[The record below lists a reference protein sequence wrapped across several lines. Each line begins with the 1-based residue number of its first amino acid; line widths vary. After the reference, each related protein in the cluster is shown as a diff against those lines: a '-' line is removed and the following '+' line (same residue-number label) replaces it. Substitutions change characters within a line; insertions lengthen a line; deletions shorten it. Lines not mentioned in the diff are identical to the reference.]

1 MEPQTAS
8 APPSGIT
15 HSIMVLLVDDQPFV
29 AELLQ
34 RKLANEHDIS
44 IHYCQESEQ
53 AVSTAEKIRPTV
65 ILLDLVMPGIDG
77 LSVCHFIRAH
87 PSICDIPVIMLSS
100 NDDPVTKAAA
110 FAAGANDYIVK
121 LPDSIELIARLRYHS
136 ASYVNKQQR
145 DDAYRALRAS
155 QMKLEELNMQLLLL
169 ASFPRMDP
177 NPILEVNAAGEIT
190 YLNPAAEKLFPDLAE
205 KGLEHPLLKVQKIPL
220 ELFAEGDQR
229 EIVFET
235 KLGELIY
242 ELHVYYIKESSLIR
256 IHALDISARKSAE
269 AERRRLSEA
278 VEQSLEAIVL
288 TDTEQRIIYIN
299 PAFTRLFGY
308 SAQEV
313 NGQSVDCLAVADSPY
328 PTPRQVSGVAREQG
342 AFSGETLRRA
352 KDGTAILV
360 LLNVA
365 PVRDEHDEVRGY
377 AATMTDITE
386 YRRIE
391 IEARQRMVELS
402 HANAEL
408 RELNAKLEQA
418 QSQLVQS
425 EKMASIGLLA
435 AGVAHEINNPIGYI
449 QSNLSTLETYI
460 KKFLAVLSAYE
471 KLELSIPGRNDLFTG
486 LDELK
491 KEMDIA
497 YLKQDVEALLSES
510 NEGIDRVKIIV
521 QNLKDFSRI
530 DVEEKWNQEDI
541 HLGLDN
547 TLNVI
552 WNELKYKCEVVKE
565 YGVLPP
571 VECRLFQ
578 LNQVFMNLLVNATQ
592 AIETHGR
599 ITIRTG
605 IKNDQVWIEIIDNG
619 KGISPENLGRIFDPF
634 FTTKPV
640 GKGTGLGLF
649 VSFSII
655 QKHHGRI
662 EVESIEGKGS
672 TFRVWLPI
680 KQPEDD
686 NAAPAAEE

>member
-1 MEPQTAS
+1 
-8 APPSGIT
+8 
-15 HSIMVLLVDDQPFV
+15 
-29 AELLQ
+29 
-34 RKLANEHDIS
+34 
-44 IHYCQESEQ
+44 
-53 AVSTAEKIRPTV
+53 
-65 ILLDLVMPGIDG
+65 
-77 LSVCHFIRAH
+77 
-87 PSICDIPVIMLSS
+87 
-100 NDDPVTKAAA
+100 
-110 FAAGANDYIVK
+110 
-121 LPDSIELIARLRYHS
+121 
-136 ASYVNKQQR
+136 
-145 DDAYRALRAS
+145 
-155 QMKLEELNMQLLLL
+155 
-169 ASFPRMDP
+169 
-177 NPILEVNAAGEIT
+177 
-190 YLNPAAEKLFPDLAE
+190 
-205 KGLEHPLLKVQKIPL
+205 
-220 ELFAEGDQR
+220 
-229 EIVFET
+229 
-235 KLGELIY
+235 
-242 ELHVYYIKESSLIR
+242 
-256 IHALDISARKSAE
+256 
-269 AERRRLSEA
+269 
-278 VEQSLEAIVL
+278 
-288 TDTEQRIIYIN
+288 
-299 PAFTRLFGY
+299 
-308 SAQEV
+308 
-313 NGQSVDCLAVADSPY
+313 
-328 PTPRQVSGVAREQG
+328 
-342 AFSGETLRRA
+342 
-352 KDGTAILV
+352 
-360 LLNVA
+360 
-365 PVRDEHDEVRGY
+365 
-377 AATMTDITE
+377 
-386 YRRIE
+386 
-391 IEARQRMVELS
+391 
-402 HANAEL
+402 
-408 RELNAKLEQA
+408 
-418 QSQLVQS
+418 
-425 EKMASIGLLA
+425 MASIGLLA